1 MKGIRARIWLQGRFR
16 EGYLVWERGKL
27 VAAGAGQPPRKYA
40 KVCEDHGRTRIAPG
54 FVDTLV
60 HGFAGVGAATDA
72 AVELDRMARALAR
85 VGVTSAYA
93 GFYPLPLRSLR
104 AAAKRWD
111 TYSKLRGVRTRFV
124 GWHVEGVFVHPEMVG
139 ALPPEGVLE
148 PSEKN
153 AERFVS
159 ACGGWLKISTIA
171 PEVPG
176 ALDAAEVLRAH
187 KVLPSIGHSKAEYL
201 DCEALAANGEV
212 AITHL
217 GNRVLPLSARE
228 PGPIGFAMEGRAD
241 HVAVIPDAVHVAP
254 ETLRLWARTAA
265 LRDKLMAVSDNLSH
279 AGLPAEDFEAGGQ
292 RLHRDGPVARNKK
305 DDLGGTLDPLPELL
319 MRRVRDGVLTMGQAI
334 RMGCE
339 VPGRIVGDCG
349 RLEEGMRADFV
360 ELREDNGIGRVWIGG
375 RQA

>member
-27 VAAGAGQPPRKYA
+27 VAVGAGEPPRKYKKA
-40 KVCEDHGRTRIAPG
+40 CVDRGRARITPG
-54 FVDTLV
+54 FVDTLC
-60 HGFAGVGAATDA
+60 HGFAGVGAATAA
-72 AVELDRMARALAR
+72 AVDLDRMARALAR
-85 VGVTSAYA
+85 VGVTTAYA
-93 GFYPLPLRSLR
+93 GFYPLSLGKLR

-111 TYSKLRGVRTRFV
+111 TYAKLRGVRTRFA

-139 ALPPEGVLE
+139 ALPPEDVLE
-148 PSEKN
+148 PSERN

-159 ACGGWLKISTIA
+159 ACGGWLRMSTIA

-187 KVLPSIGHSKAEYL
+187 QVMPSIGHSQAEYL
-201 DCEALAANGEV
+201 HCEALAANGPV
-212 AITHL
+212 AITRL

-254 ETLRLWARTAA
+254 ETLRLWARTSK
-265 LRDKLMAVSDNLSH
+265 LRDRLMAVSDNLSH

-305 DDLGGTLDPLPELL
+305 DELGGTLDPLPELL
-319 MRRVRDGVLTMGQAI
+319 MRRVRDGVLTMAQAI

-339 VPGRIVGDCG
+339 VPGRLLGDCG
-349 RLEEGMRADFV
+349 RFEEGLRADFV
-360 ELREDNGIGRVWIGG
+360 ELREDNRIARVWVGG

>member
-16 EGYLVWERGKL
+16 KGYLVWERGKL
-27 VAAGAGQPPRKYA
+27 LAVGEGGPPRKYA
-40 KVCEDHGRTRIAPG
+40 KFCDDLGRMRIAPG

-60 HGFAGVGAATDA
+60 HGFGGVGAATAA

-85 VGVTSAYA
+85 AGVTSAYA
-93 GFYPLPLRSLR
+93 GFYPLSLPRLR

-111 TYSKLRGVRTRFV
+111 TYAKLRGVRTRFV

-139 ALPPEGVLE
+139 ALPPEGLLE

-176 ALDAAEVLRAH
+176 ALDVAEVFRAQ
-187 KVLPSIGHSKAEYL
+187 KVLPSIGHSKAEYV
-201 DCEALAANGEV
+201 DCEALAANGSV

-254 ETLRLWARTAA
+254 ETLRLWACTSA

-292 RLHRDGPVARNKK
+292 RLYRDGPVARNKK
-305 DDLGGTLDPLPELL
+305 DELGGTLDPLPELL
-319 MRRVRDGVLTMGQAI
+319 MRRVRDGVLTMAQAI

-349 RLEEGMRADFV
+349 CFEEGKRADFI
-360 ELREDNGIGRVWIGG
+360 ELRDDNEVGRIWIGG